1 VPVNVARTS
10 FCSRSRYHRRMKRGD
25 SVPVAICTTRTP
37 MVTTNPSRPTIA
49 PMTTLSTPVAVAAEY
64 RQASGTCTVRSSQ
77 SVSSPSTGPRTAPRN
92 GTIHR
97 LPLSRWRA
105 RKTNPQVIVTS
116 RPADPAAPAGPLRTG
131 GALAPRRHLGLARRS
146 VPPCLGTCP
155 GGGPSLLPPEL
166 GDLAGR
172 SLQLAHPPPGR
183 RNGGGAEEQDAGER
197 HEAADPDE
205 RTSCH
210 QEAPVALNPVLGCLV
225 SHNVTPCPRN
235 VRQRL
240 LPGFCLRVH
249 HPRIILFG

>member
-1 VPVNVARTS
+1 VPVKVARTS
-10 FCSRSRYHRRMKRGD
+10 FCRRSRYHRRMKRGD

-49 PMTTLSTPVAVAAEY
+49 PITTLSTPVAVAAEY

-105 RKTNPQVIVTS
+105 RKTNPQVIV
-116 RPADPAAPAGPLRTG
+116 APAGPLRTG
-131 GALAPRRHLGLARRS
+131 RALAPRRHLGLARRP

-155 GGGPSLLPPEL
+155 GGGPGLLPPEL

-172 SLQLAHPPPGR
+172 SLQLIHPPPGR
-183 RNGGGAEEQDAGER
+183 RNGSGAEDQHASEPQET
-197 HEAADPDE
+197 ADPDE
-205 RTSCH
+205 CTSCH
-210 QEAPVALNPVLGCLV
+210 QETPVALNPVLGCLIG
-225 SHNVTPCPRN
+225 HDVTPCQ
-235 VRQRL
+235 QRPPTSSSRT
-240 LPGFCLRVH
+240 LPVSAT
-249 HPRIILFG
+249 PRIILFG